1 MIHLANILIA
11 SDDAAFCQTLLRMV
25 RGYGYVGDVV
35 SSLNEAMNSTRNE
48 HPDLLLLGPTLTGG
62 TALDLARALR
72 LDPVCQDIPLCL
84 LAAACTPDEK
94 RAALEAGID
103 DVVTA
108 PWSDDKLL
116 AHLRPLVRIA
126 TMYVEL
132 QQRAGAAHF
141 MGIAA
146 AAAVPPLAL
155 PERCSLLLVGADLP
169 ALQAAL
175 DGDAVARAADP
186 FVAEALLDDN
196 SFDAAI
202 LALPAQTDDS
212 RVQPYLDL
220 CAQLRNNPR
229 LFNLPVV
236 VVSDAAAFDE
246 ATAYRHGV
254 SAFFPE
260 RFDRDDLRVTVQSLV
275 RRQRLRWAIRQAIAG
290 TQAEAALDQGTT
302 AYSRAFFDRYLADRL
317 DFAARHGR
325 HLALMFFRVPDIEG
339 VRQRFGDEAAAHLRL
354 QVSQWIISLLRGED
368 LTARTDENEFCVVL
382 PDTPRD
388 EAAIVMHRIAGVL
401 AYTDF
406 AVKDVYQPVKV
417 WVRVGASDYHPGDD
431 VAALVGRAHREM
443 Q

>member
-11 SDDAAFCQTLLRMV
+11 SDDAVFCQDLLRMV
-25 RGYGYVGDVV
+25 RGYGYVGDAVA
-35 SSLNEAMNSTRNE
+35 SLTEAVNSTRNE
-48 HPDLLLLGPTLTGG
+48 HPDLLLLGPTLAGG
-62 TALDLARALR
+62 SPLALARTLR
-72 LDPVCQDIPLCL
+72 QDAACQDIPLCL
-84 LAAACTPDEK
+84 LTHACPPSEK

-103 DVVTA
+103 DVVIA
-108 PWSDDKLL
+108 PWSDDKLQ

-132 QQRAGAAHF
+132 QQRAGAAHG
-141 MGIAA
+141 MGVQAA
-146 AAAVPPLAL
+146 TAVPPLDL
-155 PERCSLLLVGADLP
+155 PARCSLLMVGAVAP
-169 ALQAAL
+169 ALRAAL
-175 DGDAVARAADP
+175 EGDAVVQAADP
-186 FVAEALLDDN
+186 FVAEGLLDDSN
-196 SFDAAI
+196 FDAAI
-202 LALPAQTDDS
+202 LALPADTDS
-212 RVQPYLDL
+212 GRIQPYLDL
-220 CAQLRNNPR
+220 CSQLRNNPR

-236 VVSDAAAFDE
+236 AISDAAVFDE
-246 ATAYRHGV
+246 TTAYRHGV

-275 RRQRLRWAIRQAIAG
+275 RRQRLRWAIRQAIARTQGEASLDRG
-290 TQAEAALDQGTT
+290 TI

-317 DFAARHGR
+317 EFAARHGR

-382 PDTPRD
+382 PDTPRE

-431 VAALVGRAHREM
+431 VAALVGRAHQEM
-443 Q
+443 L